1 MEMEKVSLWFQ
12 PGGKQEG
19 FRWQASYQ
27 NKAVGLCNQP
37 FCDICNLSE
46 REKLRGFRG
55 GKLEVQLILHRR
67 PSFWEERQF
76 YLGHLISVPAEK
88 EIAVIDEGLEFDISR
103 LNAVIYTTTRGAV
116 LVDPGSMGF
125 ESEGTPLKQLI
136 AGQRIMATVISH
148 GHLDHWNH
156 LGEMRG
162 HIFMTQLAFQLAS
175 RHAYWQR
182 DFQLTRALRGA
193 KMVVPGEPIFFEQ
206 NFPLRIDTISL
217 PHSIPETVGLVIKG
231 ERARVVHLGDFKFN
245 GMDPKVK
252 AVTIAQFSEIAK
264 ERVDLLVLNIINA
277 HIPGFTPLEGLMIET
292 LTDIIARAKG
302 RVIVACFSTNLERIR
317 RIVEVSQLLGR
328 PVQFFGAG
336 MQNSRELLSV
346 PAEERY
352 PDKAVIF
359 VTGCQAEEDSVLWR
373 IAQGQNFPF
382 QLRLNDVLVSSA
394 RCIPGNEEPL
404 RQQYIALRP
413 KVERVVVN
421 EGEIEQ
427 VGLNGLDIEEAQT
440 HFSGH
445 ESGGGLQFLLEIFQ
459 QPNLKVLAWP
469 QTEPQIGAFR
479 KIAEK
484 LGVEILPETE
494 RIIEI

>member
-1 MEMEKVSLWFQ
+1 M
-12 PGGKQEG
+12 
-19 FRWQASYQ
+19 R
-27 NKAVGLCNQP
+27 
-37 FCDICNLSE
+37 
-46 REKLRGFRG
+46 RFRG

-125 ESEGTPLKQLI
+125 DSEGTPLKQLI
-136 AGQRIMATVISH
+136 AGQRIVATVISH

-156 LGEMRG
+156 LGEMRD

-231 ERARVVHLGDFKFN
+231 ERTRVVHLGDFKFN
-245 GMDPKVK
+245 GMDPKAK

-277 HIPGFTPLEGLMIET
+277 HIPGFTPLEGLVIET

-317 RIVEVSQLLGR
+317 RIVEITQILGR

-336 MQNSRELLSV
+336 MQNSRELLSIPV
-346 PAEERY
+346 EERGL
-352 PDKAVIF
+352 DKAVIF

-373 IAQGQNFPF
+373 IAEGQNPTFE
-382 QLRLNDVLVSSA
+382 LRPDDTLAFSSL
-394 RCIPGNEEPL
+394 CIPGNEENL
-404 RQQYIALRP
+404 RQMIAYLRS
-413 KVERVVVN
+413 RVKKIIVN
-421 EGEIEQ
+421 EGEIKQ
-427 VGLNGLDIEEAQT
+427 VGLDDLGAEEMLT
-440 HFSGH
+440 HISGH
-445 ESGGGLQFLLEIFQ
+445 EYNGGLRLVLEIL
-459 QPNLKVLAWP
+459 QPKQILAWP
-469 QTEPQIGAFR
+469 QTEPQFSAFR
-479 KIAEK
+479 KIAQEVGAK
-484 LGVEILPETE
+484 ILPETE